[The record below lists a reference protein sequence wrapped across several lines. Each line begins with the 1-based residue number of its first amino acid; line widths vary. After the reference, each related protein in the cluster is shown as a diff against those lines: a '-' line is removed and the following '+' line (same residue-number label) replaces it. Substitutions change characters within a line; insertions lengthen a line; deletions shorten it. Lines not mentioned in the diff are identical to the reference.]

1 MSFDQ
6 YCSEDS
12 KKEFNG
18 DYVIRINDKWGVV
31 ELGIEDIPF
40 LTERLNALDTN
51 NPQVVKHL
59 KDYNNPHNVTAKQV
73 GLEHV
78 DNTSD
83 KDKPISDKTLEKFEE
98 FENKQLKFKTEDGEL
113 SAKLG
118 DTVPISGGSN
128 LDSSVKNSELVLTLN
143 TNLTGLMSIQT
154 EKMVVSQSLEVPD
167 GAINKDSKDA
177 VNGSQLTTIK
187 TDILELENQINSTFS
202 FDENTGEFYIN
213 FKNSEGKYFEFTF
226 GPGYYGLTEK

>member
-18 DYVIRINDKWGVV
+18 DYVIRINDKWGIV

-40 LTERLNALDTN
+40 LMERLDALDTN
-51 NPQVVKHL
+51 NPKVVKHL

-73 GLEHV
+73 GLEFV

-83 KDKPISDKTLEKFEE
+83 KDKPISDKTLERFEE
-98 FENKQLKFKTEDGEL
+98 LENKQLKFKTEDGEL
-113 SAKLG
+113 SVKLG
-118 DTVPISGGSN
+118 DTVTVNGDSN
-128 LDSSVKNSELVLTLN
+128 LASSVKNSEIVLTLN
-143 TNLTGLMSIQT
+143 TNLTGLTSIQT
-154 EKMVVSQSLEVPD
+154 EKMVVSQSLEVPK
-167 GAINKDSKDA
+167 GVIGKDSKDA
-177 VNGSQLTTIK
+177 VNGSQLNIVK
-187 TDILELENQINSTFS
+187 TELLELDNQLNSTFS
-202 FDENTGEFYIN
+202 FDKDTGEFYIN
-213 FKNSEGKYFEFTF
+213 FKNSEGKHFEFTF